1 MNNYEM
7 CFPQFVTLREKP
19 EIAEKAS
26 EWFHSK
32 WFVPMEAYRECMEA
46 YLSKETEYGWYL
58 CLENEKIYVR
68 STRKKLTG
76 EEELQ
81 GGFCIWRW
89 KICGPKVFRRCI

>member
-26 EWFHSK
+26 EWFHS
-32 WFVPMEAYRECMEA
+32 
-46 YLSKETEYGWYL
+46 SL
-58 CLENEKIYVR
+58 CLW
-68 STRKKLTG
+68 KLTG

-81 GGFCIWRW
+81 GGFCIWQW